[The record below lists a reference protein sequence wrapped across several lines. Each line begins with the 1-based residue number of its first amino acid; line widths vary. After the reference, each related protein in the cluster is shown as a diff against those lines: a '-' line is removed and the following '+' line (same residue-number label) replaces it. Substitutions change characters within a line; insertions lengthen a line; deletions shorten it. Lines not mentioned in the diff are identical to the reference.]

1 MADYYVVDREQLDAD
16 MTGVA
21 DHIRAKAEIST
32 PLEWPDG
39 YKAAVDAIPTGV
51 ELPELT
57 NPGDASKLLA
67 GYQLIDG
74 NGAVVDGNIPTVDAA
89 TPGLAFQA
97 NGDVV
102 AYVDQAAGYTTG
114 GYKTYKQS
122 QDVIP
127 AQTITPGTE
136 DQVIPAYHYLTGKQ
150 TIKGEPNLV
159 PENIPEDVVLF
170 GVQGERK
177 MSVSTHAPE
186 PESKDVDFYDY
197 DGTRLYSY
205 TLAEAQAL
213 TELPP
218 LPSREGLICQ
228 GWNWTLSE
236 IKDWGKIVDVGAT
249 YTTDD
254 GATRIYIS
262 LSSLLNMPMTLHY
275 SQTVDAGVTIDWGD
289 GSPAETASGTGNV
302 SLSHEYTEKGHYT
315 ISMKATSGTA
325 SFDNRKVFGE
335 SYANQNSIQRVEIGD
350 SFTKIGKEALLYA
363 RGMKTIS
370 ISNSVTAGM
379 TDNLR
384 YSGLQAVVFPRSM
397 TSLSF
402 SYNGLYGCGALRMV
416 SAAPTAGG
424 DSITNNSGVR
434 ECAVLRR
441 VTSARV
447 AAHMNNY
454 EFNGCQALETISF
467 NPGPSL
473 TQIGT
478 AVFSGCYSL
487 REFEI
492 PATITSIAAQAFYR
506 CYSMQSLRFK
516 PATPPTVANAN
527 AFTDIPTT
535 CVVEVPAASLAAYQA
550 ATNYSGIAAQ
560 MVGV

>member
-1 MADYYVVDREQLDAD
+1 MGVNKFVYGGETKFDL
-16 MTGVA
+16 TG
-21 DHIRAKAEIST
+21 D
-32 PLEWPDG
+32 
-39 YKAAVDAIPTGV
+39 
-51 ELPELT
+51 
-57 NPGDASKLLA
+57 
-67 GYQLIDG
+67 
-74 NGAVVDGNIPTVDAA
+74 
-89 TPGLAFQA
+89 
-97 NGDVV
+97 
-102 AYVDQAAGYTTG
+102 
-114 GYKTYKQS
+114 
-122 QDVIP
+122 
-127 AQTITPGTE
+127 TITPDKMFAGT
-136 DQVIPAYHYLTGKQ
+136 TGHGAD
-150 TIKGEPNLV
+150 GEPMEGTFTIDTELT
-159 PENIPEDVVLF
+159 EQEDLIEQIKAALS
-170 GVQGERK
+170 GKTAGGNGEI
-177 MSVSTHAPE
+177 VE
-186 PESKDVDFYDY
+186 PPSKDVDFYDF
-197 DGTRLYSY
+197 DGIRLYSY
-205 TLAEAQAL
+205 TLAEVQAL

-218 LPSREGLICQ
+218 LPSRKGLTCQ
-228 GWNWTLSE
+228 GWNWTLPE
-236 IKDWGKIVDVGAT
+236 IKDWGKIADVGAT

-254 GATRIYIS
+254 GATRIYIF

-289 GSPAETASGTGNV
+289 GSPTETVSGTGKV

-315 ISMKATSGTA
+315 ISMKVTSGTA
-325 SFDNRKVFGE
+325 SFDNGKVFGE

-350 SFTKIGKEALLYA
+350 SFTKIGQLALAYA
-363 RGMKTIS
+363 CGMTTIS

-379 TDNLR
+379 VDNLR

-397 TSLSF
+397 TSRAF

-424 DSITNNSGVR
+424 DGITNNSGVR
-434 ECAVLRR
+434 ECTVLRR

-447 AAHMNNY
+447 AYKLSNY
-454 EFNGCQALETISF
+454 EFNGCRALETISF

-473 TQIGT
+473 KEIGT
-478 AVFSGCYSL
+478 ATFSGCYSL

-492 PATITSIAAQAFYR
+492 PATITAIGAQAFYR